1 MNAIRARLL
10 PVLVLALMAM
20 AMVGCQTDRLKEE
33 RDALYTQNRE
43 LQDLLN
49 QRSAALEAL
58 EAENAALRSE
68 NASLTSQ
75 LASRSTAPVVP
86 TTPTGNDPFAG
97 IPGIETSRSASGSI
111 TVRVPGDVLFESGK
125 VALRPSAQQTLA
137 RVASVIKRDYPNQT
151 IRVEG
156 YTDTDP
162 IRKSSWKDNLELSL
176 QRSASVHRYLASQ
189 GVSPKNM
196 YAAGFGEHRPAD
208 SKSRSRR
215 VEIVV
220 VLAKD

>member
-10 PVLVLALMAM
+10 PVLVLAVLAM
-20 AMVGCQTDRLKEE
+20 GMVGCQTNRLKEE

-58 EAENAALRSE
+58 EAENAALRGE
-68 NASLTSQ
+68 NAMLRDAA
-75 LASRSTAPVVP
+75 ASRPVGPAVP
-86 TTPTGNDPFAG
+86 TGPVGNDPFAG
-97 IPGIETSRSASGSI
+97 IPGIETSRSSSGSI

-125 VALRPSAQQTLA
+125 VDLRASAQQTLA
-137 RVASVIKRDYPNQT
+137 RVASVIKRDYPNQS

-162 IRKSSWKDNLELSL
+162 IRRSSWKDNLELSL
-176 QRSASVHRYLASQ
+176 QRAASVHRYLASQ

-196 YAAGFGEHRPAD
+196 YAAGFGEHRPAE

-220 VLAKD
+220 VLGND